1 MLPPFDPCGFGP
13 DAKLEVEFFRED
25 RIKLS
30 SNLNF
35 KRIFICFILR
45 LLGSSINVVLGE
57 CLWYVDDKYDRI
69 WDLAT
74 KAVRV
79 RAVQASDAVSLKSFS
94 EEQVPLK
101 VMSTAIIPINSTEL
115 YHRWNATSSDEYII
129 YVHLAEVEILESN
142 QKREFNIYNNGIFI
156 GKFSPSTS
164 ITTIMLSSNS
174 PTYELILR
182 QTLNSTLPPILNA
195 IEVYTLK
202 QLLQNQTDDQDAAA
216 IWGIKSTYG
225 LTNLNWQGDPCVP
238 QQYAWVGLYCNYNAP
253 RAARIRSLNLSS
265 RGLSGEI
272 ATALANLTMLD
283 SLDLSNNNLTGN
295 VPKFLAELD
304 SLTILNLMGNNF
316 TRPIPAELLAKSKNG
331 LRLRFDTSE
340 QKAKANQ
347 HLF

>member
-1 MLPPFDPCGFGP
+1 
-13 DAKLEVEFFRED
+13 
-25 RIKLS
+25 
-30 SNLNF
+30 
-35 KRIFICFILR
+35 
-45 LLGSSINVVLGE
+45 
-57 CLWYVDDKYDRI
+57 
-69 WDLAT
+69 
-74 KAVRV
+74 
-79 RAVQASDAVSLKSFS
+79 
-94 EEQVPLK
+94 
-101 VMSTAIIPINSTEL
+101 MSTAIIPINSTEL
-115 YHRWNATSSDEYII
+115 YYRWNATSIDEYII
-129 YVHLAEVEILESN
+129 YVHLAEVEIPESN
-142 QKREFNIYNNGIFI
+142 QKREFNIYNNEIFI
-156 GKFSPSTS
+156 GTFSPSTN

-174 PTYELILR
+174 LTYELILR

-202 QLLQNQTDDQDAAA
+202 QLLQNQTDDQDGRYIHSLLVVTYISVYSSILPLNTMTRTDAIIMVFPLLLKLAAA

-272 ATALANLTMLD
+272 ATVLANLTMLD

-316 TRPIPAELLAKSKNG
+316 TRPIPAELLAKSKKG

>member
-1 MLPPFDPCGFGP
+1 
-13 DAKLEVEFFRED
+13 
-25 RIKLS
+25 
-30 SNLNF
+30 
-35 KRIFICFILR
+35 
-45 LLGSSINVVLGE
+45 
-57 CLWYVDDKYDRI
+57 
-69 WDLAT
+69 
-74 KAVRV
+74 
-79 RAVQASDAVSLKSFS
+79 
-94 EEQVPLK
+94 
-101 VMSTAIIPINSTEL
+101 MSTAITPINSTEL
-115 YHRWNATSSDEYII
+115 YYRWNATSIDEYII

-156 GKFSPSTS
+156 GTFSPSTS

-202 QLLQNQTDDQDAAA
+202 QLLQNQTDDQDGRYIHSLLVTYISVYSNILPLNTIMRTDAIIMVLPLLLKLAAVM
-216 IWGIKSTYG
+216 WGIKSTYG

-304 SLTILNLMGNNF
+304 SLTFLNLMGNNF

-331 LRLRFDTSE
+331 LRLRFDT
-340 QKAKANQ
+340 
-347 HLF
+347 